1 MTFQRFFHIN
11 LEFVVICA
19 LLIASSSCSH
29 YKNHQVR
36 MMVKHEY
43 GKVLDFSWAGYQ
55 ILEDTLL
62 PCFEINKPITIVS
75 HIDDKLC
82 PECFAN
88 YLRAAEKYVNQFHTD
103 SIQYVCIAYPRPVD
117 RLQYALSLAEI
128 DSSKVMV
135 VYDLENKYLTR
146 NSIAKLSSGYNAF
159 LIDEKQ
165 KIILLGD
172 PIRSQSMYDLC
183 KKQIEE
189 LLEDYRNR

>member
-1 MTFQRFFHIN
+1 MIYRRCFHN
-11 LEFVVICA
+11 FLPFPLICS
-19 LLIASSSCSH
+19 LLLLVSSCDYCNTLKKRS
-29 YKNHQVR
+29 
-36 MMVKHEY
+36 MVKHEY
-43 GKVLDFSWAGYQ
+43 GKVLDFSWTGLQ

-159 LIDEKQ
+159 LIDEKH

-183 KKQIEE
+183 KKQIQE

>member
-43 GKVLDFSWAGYQ
+43 GKVLDFSWPGSKIMPDT
-55 ILEDTLL
+55 ILQG
-62 PCFEINKPITIVS
+62 FELNKPITIVS
-75 HIDDKLC
+75 YIDDKLC

-88 YLRAAEKYVNQFHTD
+88 YLRAAEKYVKQFNSD
-103 SIQYVCIAYPRPVD
+103 NVQYVCIAYPRPVD
-117 RLQYALSLAEI
+117 KLQYAITLAEI
-128 DSSKVMV
+128 DPSKIMV
-135 VYDLENKYLTR
+135 VYDTEDRYQTY
-146 NSIAKLSSGYNAF
+146 NSIAKIPSGYNVF
-159 LIDEKQ
+159 LIDK
-165 KIILLGD
+165 KHRIVLMGD

-183 KKQIEE
+183 ESQIRTMLNE
-189 LLEDYRNR
+189 L